1 MPIELT
7 NSTDG
12 PLRMIVVAL
21 DGPSGSGKSSTSKAI
36 ALRAGWSYLDTGALY
51 RAVTHIALS
60 IKSENPKEILAQ
72 LALNPISFTPDPR
85 DPRVFTGEVDIST
98 VIRSNEVTD
107 HVSVISA
114 LPEIRAELL
123 KLQRSIISKADLG
136 IVVEGRDIGTVVC
149 PEAAL
154 KIYLTADIAARAGR
168 RDAELADLSQGVEQ
182 VGASLAQRDEIDSTR
197 ATSPLAPAFDAV
209 HIDSTSLT
217 LQETIDRIWEIL
229 SQRSLLGLPIVAIL
243 GRPNVGK
250 STLINRFIGRREA
263 IVEDTPGVTRDRV
276 QYECE
281 WAGRRFI
288 VMDTGGWESKP
299 DGISVQVSAS
309 AELAMQE
316 ADVLCFVVDAQVG
329 ALDEDDIL
337 VQELRKAKKPTIL
350 IANKVDGDN
359 DESDA
364 HALWNIGLGEPRFV
378 SALHGRGSG
387 DLLDAIVKE
396 LPEVGAAQ
404 VQDGYRRIALIG
416 RPNVGKSSLFNALAG
431 ESRSIVDD
439 IAGTTRDPIDELI
452 EFGGSIWRFVDTAGL
467 KKRANQASGTDYYAT
482 LRTQTALERCECA
495 VVVLDASVPISE
507 QDLRIIT
514 MVEEAGKAMVIVMNK
529 WDLVDEDRR
538 VQLDRE
544 IERHLDQVEWAQRVN
559 VAAKTG
565 WHRDRLAPALRTAID
580 SWERRVPTSKLNSFL
595 GALIGATPPPV
606 RGGKQPKV
614 YYATQAG
621 IAPPKFVVFSSGWI
635 EASYRRFIERRLREE
650 FKFPG
655 TPVQVAIRVKERDKE

>member
-1 MPIELT
+1 
-7 NSTDG
+7 
-12 PLRMIVVAL
+12 MIVVAL
-21 DGPSGSGKSSTSKAI
+21 DGPSGSGKSSTSKNIAI
-36 ALRAGWSYLDTGALY
+36 RAGWNYLDTGALY
-51 RAVTHIALS
+51 RAITFIALS
-60 IKSENPKEILAQ
+60 IKSKNPKDIIAAVIET
-72 LALNPISFTPDPR
+72 PISFISDPR
-85 DPRVFTGEVDIST
+85 DPQVFVGDKNVSVE
-98 VIRSNEVTD
+98 IRSNEVTD
-107 HVSVISA
+107 HVSKISA

-123 KLQRSIISKADLG
+123 DLQRKIIAKADRG

-149 PEAAL
+149 PDAAL
-154 KIYLTADIAARAGR
+154 KIYLTADIAARAVR
-168 RDAELADLSQGVEQ
+168 RDAELKEDSRGVAAVEE
-182 VGASLAQRDEIDSTR
+182 SLANRDEIDSTR
-197 ATSPLAPAFDAV
+197 TVSPLAMATDAV
-209 HIDSTSLT
+209 HIDSTELN
-217 LQETIDRIWEIL
+217 LEETVERIWELL

-276 QYECE
+276 QYDCE
-281 WAGRRFI
+281 WGGRRFI
-288 VMDTGGWESKP
+288 IMDTGGWESKP
-299 DGISVQVSAS
+299 DGISVQVSAG

-329 ALDEDDIL
+329 ALDEDDVL

-350 IANKVDGDN
+350 VANKVDGDN

-364 HALWNIGLGEPRFV
+364 HALWNIGLGEPHFV

-387 DLLDAIVKE
+387 DLLDAIVKD
-396 LPEVGAAQ
+396 LPEVGGAQ

-439 IAGTTRDPIDELI
+439 VAGTTRDPIDELI

-529 WDLVDEDRR
+529 WDLVDDDRR
-538 VQLDRE
+538 TQMDKE
-544 IERHLDQVEWAQRVN
+544 IERHLDQVEWAQIVN

>member
-1 MPIELT
+1 
-7 NSTDG
+7 
-12 PLRMIVVAL
+12 MIVVAL
-21 DGPSGSGKSSTSKAI
+21 DGPSGSGKSSTSKLI
-36 ALRAGWSYLDTGALY
+36 AQRAGWNYLDTGALY
-51 RAVTHIALS
+51 RAVTFLALS
-60 IKSENPKEILAQ
+60 IKSHDPKALLNALIDSPITFNSDPKDPKVFLGGRDISQEIRSHDVTENVSAISAIPDIRAQ
-72 LALNPISFTPDPR
+72 LLT
-85 DPRVFTGEVDIST
+85 
-98 VIRSNEVTD
+98 
-107 HVSVISA
+107 
-114 LPEIRAELL
+114 
-123 KLQRSIISKADLG
+123 LQRAIISKAEHG

-149 PEAAL
+149 PDAAL
-154 KIYLTADIAARAGR
+154 KIYLTADLGARASR
-168 RDAELADLSQGVEQ
+168 RDTELAEKSQGAEAVAQ
-182 VGASLAQRDEIDSTR
+182 SLSARDHIDSHRTV
-197 ATSPLAPAFDAV
+197 SPLSMADDAV
-209 HIDSTSLT
+209 HIDSTELSLD
-217 LQETIDRIWEIL
+217 ETVERIWELL

-250 STLINRFIGRREA
+250 STLINRFLGRREA

-281 WAGRRFI
+281 WGGRRFI
-288 VMDTGGWESKP
+288 IMDTGGWESKP

-309 AELAMQE
+309 AELAMRE

-350 IANKVDGDN
+350 VANKVDSDN

-364 HALWNIGLGEPRFV
+364 HALWNIGLGEPHFV
-378 SALHGRGSG
+378 SGLHGRGSG
-387 DLLDAIVKE
+387 DLLETIVNL

-404 VQDGYRRIALIG
+404 IQDGYRRIALIG

-439 IAGTTRDPIDELI
+439 VAGTTRDPIDELI

-538 VQLDRE
+538 LQLDKE
-544 IERHLDQVEWAQRVN
+544 IERHLDQVEWAQIVN

-606 RGGKQPKV
+606 RGGKQPRV

-621 IAPPKFVVFSSGWI
+621 IAPPKFVIFSSGWI

-655 TPVQVAIRVKERDKE
+655 TPVQVAIRVKEREKEQ

>member
-1 MPIELT
+1 
-7 NSTDG
+7 
-12 PLRMIVVAL
+12 MIVVAL
-21 DGPSGSGKSSTSKAI
+21 DGPSGSGKSSTSKNVAI
-36 ALRAGWSYLDTGALY
+36 RAGWSYLDTGALY
-51 RAVTHIALS
+51 RAVTYIALS
-60 IKSENPKEILAQ
+60 IKSEIASEIISALA
-72 LALNPISFTPDPR
+72 ASPITFNSNPR
-85 DPRVFTGEVDIST
+85 DPQIFVGEKNVSEE
-98 VIRSNEVTD
+98 IRSNEVTD
-107 HVSVISA
+107 NVSKISA

-123 KLQRSIISKADLG
+123 QLQRNLIDRADRG

-149 PEAAL
+149 PDAAL
-154 KIYLTADIAARAGR
+154 KIYLTADISARALR
-168 RDAELADLSQGVEQ
+168 RDAEQQDESRGVEA
-182 VGASLAQRDEIDSTR
+182 VEESLASRDLIDSTR
-197 ATSPLAPAFDAV
+197 TVSPLTMATDAV
-209 HIDSTSLT
+209 HIDSTVLT
-217 LQETIDRIWEIL
+217 LDETVDRIWELL

-281 WAGRRFI
+281 WGGRRFI
-288 VMDTGGWESKP
+288 IMDTGGWESKP

-309 AELAMQE
+309 AELAMHE

-329 ALDEDDIL
+329 ALDEDDVL

-350 IANKVDGDN
+350 VANKVDGDN

-364 HALWNIGLGEPRFV
+364 HSLWNIGLGEPNFV

-387 DLLDAIVKE
+387 DLLDRIVKE

-416 RPNVGKSSLFNALAG
+416 RPNVGKSSLLNALAG
-431 ESRSIVDD
+431 ENRSIVDSV
-439 IAGTTRDPIDELI
+439 AGTTRDPVDELI

-507 QDLRIIT
+507 QDLRVIT

-538 VQLDRE
+538 TQIE
-544 IERHLDQVEWAQRVN
+544 KEMERHLDQVEWAQVVN

-580 SWERRVPTSKLNSFL
+580 SWERRVPTAKLNSFL

-655 TPVQVAIRVKERDKE
+655 TPVQVAIRVKERDKEQ

>member
-1 MPIELT
+1 
-7 NSTDG
+7 
-12 PLRMIVVAL
+12 MIVVAL
-21 DGPSGSGKSSTSKAI
+21 DGPSGSGKSSTSKNIAI
-36 ALRAGWSYLDTGALY
+36 RAGWSYLDTGALY
-51 RAVTHIALS
+51 RAVTYIALS
-60 IKSENPKEILAQ
+60 IKSENASEIVS
-72 LALNPISFTPDPR
+72 ALSQSPITFNSNPR
-85 DPRVFTGEVDIST
+85 DPQIFVGGKNVSDDIRT
-98 VIRSNEVTD
+98 NEVTD
-107 HVSVISA
+107 SVSKISA
-114 LPEIRAELL
+114 MPEIRAELL
-123 KLQRSIISKADLG
+123 QLQRSLINRADRG

-154 KIYLTADIAARAGR
+154 KIYLTADISARAQR
-168 RDAELADLSQGVEQ
+168 RDAEQQEESRGIEA
-182 VGASLAQRDEIDSTR
+182 VGESLASRDHVDSTR
-197 ATSPLAPAFDAV
+197 AVSPLTMAPDAV
-209 HIDSTSLT
+209 HVDSTELT
-217 LQETIDRIWEIL
+217 LDETVDRIWELL

-263 IVEDTPGVTRDRV
+263 IVEATPGVTRDRV

-281 WAGRRFI
+281 WGGRRFI
-288 VMDTGGWESKP
+288 IMDTGGWESKP
-299 DGISVQVSAS
+299 DGISIQVSAS
-309 AELAMQE
+309 AELAMHE

-329 ALDEDDIL
+329 ALDEDDVL

-350 IANKVDGDN
+350 VANKVDGNN

-364 HALWNIGLGEPRFV
+364 HSLWNIGLGEPNFV

-387 DLLDAIVKE
+387 DLLDRIVNE

-416 RPNVGKSSLFNALAG
+416 RPNVGKSSLLNALAG
-431 ESRSIVDD
+431 ENRSIVDSV
-439 IAGTTRDPIDELI
+439 AGTTRDPVDELI

-507 QDLRIIT
+507 QDLRVIT

-538 VQLDRE
+538 TQIE
-544 IERHLDQVEWAQRVN
+544 KEMERHLDQVEWAQVVN

-580 SWERRVPTSKLNSFL
+580 SWERRVPTAKLNSFL

-606 RGGKQPKV
+606 RGGKQPRV

-655 TPVQVAIRVKERDKE
+655 TPVQVAIRVKERDKEQ

>member
-1 MPIELT
+1 
-7 NSTDG
+7 
-12 PLRMIVVAL
+12 MIVVAL
-21 DGPSGSGKSSTSKAI
+21 DGPSGSGKSSTSKSIAI
-36 ALRAGWSYLDTGALY
+36 RAGWSYLDTGALY
-51 RAVTHIALS
+51 RAVTYIALS
-60 IKSENPKEILAQ
+60 IKSENASEIVS
-72 LALNPISFTPDPR
+72 ALSQSPITFNSNPR
-85 DPRVFTGEVDIST
+85 DPQIFVGGKNVSDDIRT
-98 VIRSNEVTD
+98 NEVTD
-107 HVSVISA
+107 SVSKISA
-114 LPEIRAELL
+114 MPEIRAELL
-123 KLQRSIISKADLG
+123 QLQRSLINRADRG

-154 KIYLTADIAARAGR
+154 KIYLTADISARAQR
-168 RDAELADLSQGVEQ
+168 RDAEQQEESRGIEA
-182 VGASLAQRDEIDSTR
+182 VGESLASRDHVDSTR
-197 ATSPLAPAFDAV
+197 AVSPLTMAPDAV
-209 HIDSTSLT
+209 HVDSTELT
-217 LQETIDRIWEIL
+217 LDETVDRIWELL

-281 WAGRRFI
+281 WGGRRFI
-288 VMDTGGWESKP
+288 IMDTGGWESKP
-299 DGISVQVSAS
+299 DGISIQVSAS
-309 AELAMQE
+309 AELAMHE

-329 ALDEDDIL
+329 ALDEDDVL

-350 IANKVDGDN
+350 VANKVDGNN

-364 HALWNIGLGEPRFV
+364 HSLWNIGLGEPNFV

-387 DLLDAIVKE
+387 DLLDRIVNE

-416 RPNVGKSSLFNALAG
+416 RPNVGKSSLLNALAG
-431 ESRSIVDD
+431 ENRSIVDSV
-439 IAGTTRDPIDELI
+439 AGTTRDPVDELI

-507 QDLRIIT
+507 QDLRVIT

-538 VQLDRE
+538 TQIE
-544 IERHLDQVEWAQRVN
+544 KEMERHLDQVEWAQVVN

-580 SWERRVPTSKLNSFL
+580 SWERRVPTAKLNSFL

-606 RGGKQPKV
+606 RGGKQPRV

-655 TPVQVAIRVKERDKE
+655 TPVQVAIRVKERDKEQ

>member
-1 MPIELT
+1 
-7 NSTDG
+7 
-12 PLRMIVVAL
+12 MIVVAL
-21 DGPSGSGKSSTSKAI
+21 DGPSGSGKSSTSKEIAI
-36 ALRAGWSYLDTGALY
+36 RAGWNYLDTGALY
-51 RAVTHIALS
+51 RAVTFIALS
-60 IKSENPKEILAQ
+60 INSEKADDILTKLELQ
-72 LALNPISFTPDPR
+72 PISFNSDPR
-85 DPRVFTGEVDIST
+85 DPRIFVGDLDIT
-98 VIRSNEVTD
+98 REIRSHEVTEK
-107 HVSVISA
+107 VSVISA
-114 LPEIRAELL
+114 LPEVRAELL
-123 KLQRSIISKADLG
+123 LLQRKIISKADRG

-149 PEAAL
+149 PDAAL
-154 KIYLTADIAARAGR
+154 KVFLTADIAARAQR
-168 RDAELADLSQGVEQ
+168 RDAELAAESKGIDS
-182 VGASLAQRDEIDSTR
+182 VGASLSARDEIDSTR
-197 ATSPLAPAFDAV
+197 KVSPLAPAFDAV
-209 HIDSTSLT
+209 HIDSTELNLT
-217 LQETIDRIWEIL
+217 ETVDRIWELL
-229 SQRSLLGLPIVAIL
+229 SERSLLGLPIVAIL

-281 WAGRRFI
+281 WGGRRFI
-288 VMDTGGWESKP
+288 IMDTGGWESKP

-337 VQELRKAKKPTIL
+337 VQELRKAKKPTL
-350 IANKVDGDN
+350 LVANKVDGDN

-364 HALWNIGLGEPRFV
+364 HALWNIGLGEPHFV

-387 DLLDAIVKE
+387 DLLDSIVR
-396 LPEVGAAQ
+396 LIPEVGAAQ

-416 RPNVGKSSLFNALAG
+416 RPNVGKSSLLNALAG
-431 ESRSIVDD
+431 ENRSIVDD
-439 IAGTTRDPIDELI
+439 VAGTTRDPVDELI

-538 VQLDRE
+538 DQLDKE
-544 IERHLDQVEWAQRVN
+544 IDRHLDQVEWAQRVN

-621 IAPPKFVVFSSGWI
+621 IAPPKFVIFSSGWI